1 MALQY
6 PLKNDTV
13 TGLGKFKVVDA
24 SGADVGPIITMPM
37 PAGLTFTDAASYENA
52 ETGIL
57 GNFIPSGGEQT
68 GQEEQAVGDNL
79 TKEGAKKLG
88 KSILAKVTGNRG
100 RLALGETPNPNTR
113 ALFKQVNMRTFQ
125 VAYKMMPTSEDEAN
139 NIKDIVK
146 AFRAELYP
154 ESSGSGGPNFEITY
168 KFPNRFRIRFY
179 LGTSE
184 QGRFE
189 VEPKLLDAYLT
200 NVTVAYNSSSQAVMA
215 QRGSGLNFSET
226 DLNLTFL
233 ESKTLFGSDV
243 RNKGH

>member
-24 SGADVGPIITMPM
+24 NGDDAGPIITMPM

-88 KSILAKVTGNRG
+88 KSILAKVTGNRS
-100 RLALGETPNPNTR
+100 RLLLGETPNPNTR

-146 AFRAELYP
+146 AFRTELYP
-154 ESSGSGGPNFEITY
+154 ESTGSGGPNFEIAY

-179 LGTSE
+179 LGTTD
-184 QGRFE
+184 GRFE